1 MWNCPTKNLPG
12 CMARERLHL
21 VRLRMIDRELHLG
34 LFGMLLECQER
45 EQLPRVIAEQ
55 KILLHHRSSNC
66 NCHVQDLSLFKT
78 TKAADPNHM
87 ERWTRKSFLLRVC
100 VHPQFNLLINNFRGT
115 PHFFPDRTE
124 QKQRRHLEIT
134 AIVNFPV
141 LFLSVYCL
149 LLTISMFCFLINH
162 DLI

>member
-124 QKQRRHLEIT
+124 
-134 AIVNFPV
+134 
-141 LFLSVYCL
+141 
-149 LLTISMFCFLINH
+149 
-162 DLI
+162 